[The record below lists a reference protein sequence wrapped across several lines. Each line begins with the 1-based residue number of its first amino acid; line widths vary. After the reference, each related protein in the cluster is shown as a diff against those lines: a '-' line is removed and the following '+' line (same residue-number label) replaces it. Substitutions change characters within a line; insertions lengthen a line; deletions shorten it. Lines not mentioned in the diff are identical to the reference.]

1 MQSAEVFPMGIRSV
15 CLVFTTCA
23 QWLGQFIIVYS
34 TPYMMTN
41 IKSGTFFLFGSSVV
55 FGCLFSWL
63 FVPETKGF
71 SLEEMDILFTR
82 KGLAYTWRR
91 QAEESMQQSRAND
104 AARAT
109 SVTDKKVEIQV
120 ERVQ

>member
-1 MQSAEVFPMGIRSV
+1 MGIRAV

-41 IKSGTFFLFGSSVV
+41 IKSGTFFLFGASVV
-55 FGCLFSWL
+55 FGCIFSWVL
-63 FVPETKGF
+63 VPETKGF

-91 QAEESMQQSRAND
+91 QAEEYMQQNRANGVAQAVAD
-104 AARAT
+104 
-109 SVTDKKVEIQV
+109 TDKNVDVRVEKV
-120 ERVQ
+120 